1 MQRPVRETTDSAQ
14 DHSVP
19 ITEEI
24 KHDPDEPTNQ
34 QFSEVKQ
41 EIKIE
46 PVVDSSSTAAS
57 NHASIFNKTIV
68 ASVEKSPE
76 PHVYTP
82 EYDGSDDD
90 YTNDYTEVSSKR
102 RRRETRSCR
111 NAAGLLLLVALS
123 QSKPSVLLR
132 GQYSITDNLCTW
144 EGTVVVPSV
153 CDDSGVWR

>member
-1 MQRPVRETTDSAQ
+1 MHIIQRPVREATDSAQ
-14 DHSVP
+14 DPSVP

-24 KHDPDEPTNQ
+24 KHDPDEPTSQ

-102 RRRETRSCR
+102 RRRETRSCGSV
-111 NAAGLLLLVALS
+111 AGL
-123 QSKPSVLLR
+123 
-132 GQYSITDNLCTW
+132 
-144 EGTVVVPSV
+144 
-153 CDDSGVWR
+153 